1 MNSIKSRNPSG
12 VSDFSSPDGIMEDL
26 IDCNWA
32 MLSRLTF
39 IDMLKGI
46 LILTELELWLESM
59 PT

>member
-26 IDCNWA
+26 IDSNLA
-32 MLSRLTF
+32 MLSRLKF

-46 LILTELELWLESM
+46 LKLTELEL
-59 PT
+59 

>member
-12 VSDFSSPDGIMEDL
+12 VSDFSNPAGITEDL